1 MVPGSIWL
9 PKAEMIHI
17 APVRIMPTLGV
28 FGDIL
33 YSFAHNETMSVRSVF
48 FTVHIFA
55 VIRFYGYEVMRFY
68 GHKVIRFYGYKVV

>member
-1 MVPGSIWL
+1 
-9 PKAEMIHI
+9 MIHI

-48 FTVHIFA
+48 SCTLYLIYRHNDEKIYNGIVNS
-55 VIRFYGYEVMRFY
+55 RL
-68 GHKVIRFYGYKVV
+68 